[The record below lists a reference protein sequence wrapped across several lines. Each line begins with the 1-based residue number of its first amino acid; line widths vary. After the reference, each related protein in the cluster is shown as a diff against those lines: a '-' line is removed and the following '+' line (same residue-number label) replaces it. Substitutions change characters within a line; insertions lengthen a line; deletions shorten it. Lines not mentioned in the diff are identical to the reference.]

1 MLATLD
7 NRNNSYKDLTVVYLL
22 NAFPQLSE
30 TFILNEIR
38 EIKRQGI
45 NVRIYSIGQ
54 VEATTVHKEALPLI
68 KDTVYLGKIGKKEKV
83 LGLIYLLLTRPLR
96 FFKTLLYVI
105 QKNDQELKW
114 SLKNSFFLAREV
126 KRLGA
131 QHIHAH
137 FALEA
142 AEHAMLV
149 GMLSGLPYSMSPHA
163 VDIYVYQR
171 FLRDKMNHAEFI
183 ATECQYSKDYLAQ
196 YNTQYPKERIYVQ
209 RLGFNL
215 EKFKPGNNVNQE
227 SLGAPLRLV
236 SISRLVEKKGLIY
249 LIDALAVLRDEGL
262 EYQSKIV
269 GDGPELRNLESSIKN
284 HQLGSRVQLLGAKDS
299 DQIKK
304 ILDDADIFILPC
316 IITDRGDR
324 DATPTAIIEAMAI
337 GIPIISTTVAGIP
350 EIVSKNAGILVP
362 PRDSIALGKA
372 IRTVYKMGDK
382 ERREMG
388 RQGQQYVMTH
398 CNIESE
404 ARKLIGLFKLYR

>member
-1 MLATLD
+1 M
-7 NRNNSYKDLTVVYLL
+7 VVYLL
-22 NAFPQLSE
+22 EAFPKLSE
-30 TFILNEIR
+30 TFILNEIL
-38 EIKRQGI
+38 EMKRQGI
-45 NVRIYSIGQ
+45 NVRIYSIDQ
-54 VEATTVHKEALPLI
+54 LKETTVHKEALPLV
-68 KDTVYLGKIGKKEKV
+68 KDTVYLGKIGKKEKI

-96 FFKTLLYVI
+96 LFKTLRYVI

-114 SLKNSFFLAREV
+114 SLRTSFFLACEV

-149 GMLSGLPYSMSPHA
+149 GMLTGVPYSMAPHA
-163 VDIYVYQR
+163 IDIYVYQR
-171 FLRDKMNHAEFI
+171 LLRDKMNHAEFI

-196 YNTQYPKERIYVQ
+196 YNMEYPKERIHVQ

-215 EKFKPGNNVNQE
+215 ERFKPGNNVDQK
-227 SLGAPLRLV
+227 SSGAPLRLV
-236 SISRLVEKKGLIY
+236 SVSRLVEKKGLIY

-262 EYQSKIV
+262 EYQSLIV
-269 GDGPELRNLESSIKN
+269 GDGPALQNLESSIKA

-316 IITDRGDR
+316 IITDSGDR
-324 DATPTAIIEAMAI
+324 DATPTAIIEAMAV

-362 PRDSIALGKA
+362 PRDPLALGKA
-372 IRTVYKMGDK
+372 IRAVFNMGDE
-382 ERREMG
+382 ERRGMG
-388 RQGQQYVMTH
+388 RQGQQFVKTH
-398 CNIESE
+398 CNIELE
-404 ARKLIGLFKLYR
+404 VKKLLGLLKASQ